1 MTSFNTLL
9 CVHLISIVLSVGF
22 LALRFWLR
30 YQEHSLAFARW
41 TRVLPPV
48 IDTVLLFSGV
58 ALMAKAHILP
68 FSGQAQWLTEKLFG
82 VIIYIVLGLL
92 LSITVG
98 CTVSRCAL
106 LPSRWRWWCCT
117 SSLNSPPQKYRYWGK
132 S

>member
-30 YQEHSLAFARW
+30 YQEHSLAFVRW

-82 VIIYIVLGLL
+82 VIIYIVLGFIALDYRRVHSQQVRIITFPLALVVLYIIIKLATTKVPLL
-92 LSITVG
+92 G
-98 CTVSRCAL
+98 
-106 LPSRWRWWCCT
+106 
-117 SSLNSPPQKYRYWGK
+117 
-132 S
+132 

>member
-9 CVHLISIVLSVGF
+9 CVHLISIVLSVGL

-82 VIIYIVLGLL
+82 VIIYIVLGFIALDYRRMHSQQARIIAFPLALVVLYIIIKLATTKVPLL
-92 LSITVG
+92 G
-98 CTVSRCAL
+98 
-106 LPSRWRWWCCT
+106 
-117 SSLNSPPQKYRYWGK
+117 
-132 S
+132 